1 MSYSVLRKF
10 LSTTALFAVA
20 STISA
25 CSGEVER
32 FGSPVFGGFT
42 SNQKEIFTAS
52 TNRTAGQPVYNQ
64 PMPAA
69 VPVQAQVGYKM
80 PTYQAPT
87 YQTPTYQAPTY
98 RAPVYTPP
106 KVHVPTVQAP
116 VVTGSIG
123 RQPVYNVAPP
133 PAPAPVPVYTA
144 PVQVQMPTYKAPV
157 YTVPAKSIPV
167 YQPPVQVRNP
177 NVDYLATGSIGKVKL
192 DPKPVVISSFH
203 ALPKTGPRR
212 RTGVDYTATASV
224 KPVAPQSIAS
234 VLPPMPVGNRPVQQP
249 NYVAPKQTLAT
260 VISSFFSL
268 PKAAPRVKSGVDYG
282 ATAAI
287 NSSNQRGVAVQ
298 PARPASYDQGNR
310 IASVAPISLNKN
322 QAQPRMS
329 GRWTSVGGT
338 MVQVR
343 PGEDLNALS
352 RRYGVPSKAI
362 ADVNGL
368 PGHSFIAPGQQILIP
383 VYQQVPNY
391 GAGSG
396 QGAQRV
402 ASLGQT
408 VSVPAVIR
416 MPKANPL
423 RLQKQTPY
431 GQQMLQ
437 LQQTANASQR
447 HMVMPGDTLTG
458 IARRYNVALA
468 DLAASNRLSV
478 TSPVRMGQQLHIPSR
493 KQTGV
498 DYISTASI
506 GSAAIV
512 NSGAIASLSRLPVA
526 KPRQLVRSS
535 LPVVRV
541 GSNGPIR
548 ALPKRKVQVAAYKP
562 IGLPAQTQK
571 VMSDAQPQQVAT
583 RLPVTDTAIITAP
596 SVSDGAPKFR
606 WPVRG
611 RIISNFGRKR
621 DGGRNDGINL
631 AVPAGTSVRVAEG
644 GKVIYSGSK
653 LKGYGNLVLVQHE
666 NGWVTAYAHNEKL
679 LVSKGQMV
687 RRGQIIAQ
695 AGKTGNVDSPQVH
708 FELRIK
714 GDPVDPVP
722 YLVAS

>member
-32 FGSPVFGGFT
+32 FGSPAFGGFT

-52 TNRTAGQPVYNQ
+52 TGRPAGQPVYNQ

-69 VPVQAQVGYKM
+69 VPVRPQA
-80 PTYQAPT
+80 
-87 YQTPTYQAPTY
+87 TY
-98 RAPVYTPP
+98 RAPVYQAPVYNAP
-106 KVHVPTVQAP
+106 RAQVPTVQAP
-116 VVTGSIG
+116 LTTGSIA
-123 RQPVYNVAPP
+123 RQPVYNA
-133 PAPAPVPVYTA
+133 APVPVYAA
-144 PVQVQMPTYKAPV
+144 PAQAAAPV
-157 YTVPAKSIPV
+157 YAAPVYNAPAQRVPV
-167 YQPPVQVRNP
+167 YQPPVQAMRP
-177 NVDYLATGSIGKVKL
+177 NADYLATGSIAKVKL

-203 ALPKTGPRR
+203 ALPKAAPRR
-212 RTGVDYTATASV
+212 RAGVDYAATAATR
-224 KPVAPQSIAS
+224 PAINQ
-234 VLPPMPVGNRPVQQP
+234 PMPARPIANRPSQPVYTQP
-249 NYVAPKQTLAT
+249 NYGQGGYQQTAQVQPKRNFAT
-260 VISSFFSL
+260 VISNFFSL
-268 PKAAPRVKSGVDYG
+268 PKAAPRTKRGVDYG
-282 ATAAI
+282 STAAI
-287 NSSNQRGVAVQ
+287 NKTVYSPNAGL
-298 PARPASYDQGNR
+298 PTRPASYGQGNR
-310 IASVAPISLNKN
+310 VASVAPVSLNKN
-322 QAQPRMS
+322 QVQPRMS
-329 GRWTSVGGT
+329 GRWSSVGGT

-362 ADVNGL
+362 AEVNGL
-368 PGHSFIAPGQQILIP
+368 PDRSFIASGQQVLIP

-391 GAGSG
+391 GAGSNG
-396 QGAQRV
+396 GAQRV
-402 ASLGQT
+402 ASLSQAIN
-408 VSVPAVIR
+408 VPSVIR
-416 MPKANPL
+416 TPKANPL
-423 RLQKQTPY
+423 RLQSRTPY
-431 GQQMLQ
+431 GQRMIRM
-437 LQQTANASQR
+437 QQQANASQR

-458 IARRYNVALA
+458 IARRYSVPLA
-468 DLAASNRLSV
+468 DLAAANKLS
-478 TSPVRMGQQLHIPSR
+478 TSSPVRMGQQLHIPAIR
-493 KQTGV
+493 NTGV
-498 DYISTASI
+498 DYTSTASI
-506 GSAAIV
+506 GSNPYHV
-512 NSGAIASLSRLPVA
+512 NSGIASLTRLPSA
-526 KPRQLVRSS
+526 KPRQLVKAS

-541 GSNGPIR
+541 EPTGPIR
-548 ALPKRKVQVAAYKP
+548 ALPKRKMRVAAVQP
-562 IGLPAQTQK
+562 RGIPAQTK
-571 VMSDAQPQQVAT
+571 PVMSDAQPQQVAN
-583 RLPVTDTAIITAP
+583 RLPANNNGLVAAP
-596 SVSDGAPKFR
+596 SVSAGAPKFR

-695 AGKTGNVDSPQVH
+695 AGKSGNVDSPQVH